1 MTLQVCKNIINV
13 SKLNDYKLIKGE
25 VKQAMGVY
33 FNPNNESFT
42 KDRNYKIYIDK
53 TGLLE
58 YLNEVLGT
66 PRNCIA
72 VSHARRF
79 GKSHAAGM
87 IDAYYSLGCDS
98 TELFKETKISASA
111 GYKKYM
117 NQYNVIHLD
126 ISTFWDSYKDNIVE
140 KITEYI
146 YKDFKLVFGDE
157 LDYQDN
163 ISYVLAMIYQK
174 TNISFV
180 IIIDEWDCVIR
191 NSEDKE
197 LVHKYLQ
204 FLHSLF
210 KSEESKAF
218 LALAYITGIL
228 PIKKIKDESALNN
241 FTEYTMLDSY
251 PITEYYGFTEDEV
264 RGLCEEYDMDFDT
277 VKAWYNGYL
286 IDGMHMYNPNS
297 VSMAMDRHRYDSY
310 WRNTSSFA
318 SINTFITMN
327 YAGLKEDIMT
337 MLAGGNVRV
346 NTGTF
351 KNDFTTIASKDDA
364 LTALIHLGYLGYDAD
379 RKKAFIPN
387 YEVATAFE
395 AALQTSEWSEIAK
408 AISICDELLDETIEG
423 NADRVAGLIELA
435 HETYTSVLTYN
446 DENSLSCVLT
456 MAYFTA
462 PAYYNIIREMPAGKG
477 FADFVFIPRANAGYR
492 PAMVVE
498 LKYNQSADTAIRQ
511 IKEKRYQGALSGYQG
526 KILLV
531 GINYDADGKDKKH
544 HTCVIEKWKEE

>member
-1 MTLQVCKNIINV
+1 
-13 SKLNDYKLIKGE
+13 
-25 VKQAMGVY
+25 MGVY

-42 KDRNYKIYIDK
+42 QARNSMVYVDK
-53 TGLLE
+53 TGLIE
-58 YLNEVLGT
+58 ILNQRLSTEDK
-66 PRNCIA
+66 CIA

-87 IDAYYSLGCDS
+87 VDAYYSLGCDS
-98 TELFKETKISASA
+98 TKLFEDTRISSSA
-111 GYKKYM
+111 DYKKYM
-117 NQYNVIHLD
+117 NQYNVIHID
-126 ISTFWDSYKDNIVE
+126 VSTFWDSYKDNIVE
-140 KITEYI
+140 KIIEYI
-146 YKDFKLVFGDE
+146 YKDFKIVFGEE

-163 ISYVLAMIYQK
+163 ISYVLVKIYQK
-174 TNISFV
+174 TNTPFV

-191 NSEDKE
+191 NSTDTE

-241 FTEYTMLDSY
+241 FDEYTMLKSN
-251 PITEYYGFTEDEV
+251 PITEYFGFTEDEV
-264 RGLCEEYDMDFDT
+264 KDLCEKYEMDYDA

-297 VSMAMDRHRYDSY
+297 VSMAIKRKDFDSY
-310 WRNTSSFA
+310 WKNTSSFA

-327 YAGLKEDIMT
+327 YAGLKDDIMT
-337 MLAGGNVRV
+337 MLSGGKVMV
-346 NTGTF
+346 ETDAF
-351 KNDFTTIASKDDA
+351 QNDLSEIHSKDDA
-364 LTALIHLGYLGYDAD
+364 ITALIHLGYLGYDAD
-379 RKKAFIPN
+379 RKSAYVPN
-387 YEVATAFE
+387 YEVAKAFQM
-395 AALQTSEWSEIAK
+395 ALKTGEWSEISK
-408 AISICDELLDETIEG
+408 AISRCDELLMATIDG
-423 NADRVAGLIELA
+423 NADKVAEIIELA

-462 PAYYNIIREMPAGKG
+462 PGYYNIIREMSSGKG

-498 LKYNQSADTAIRQ
+498 LKYNQSADTAIKQ
-511 IKEKRYQGALSGYQG
+511 IKEKRYQGALSDYRDR
-526 KILLV
+526 ILLV
-531 GINYDADGKDKKH
+531 GINYDAEGKDRKH
-544 HTCVIEKWKEE
+544 HTCVIEEWKE